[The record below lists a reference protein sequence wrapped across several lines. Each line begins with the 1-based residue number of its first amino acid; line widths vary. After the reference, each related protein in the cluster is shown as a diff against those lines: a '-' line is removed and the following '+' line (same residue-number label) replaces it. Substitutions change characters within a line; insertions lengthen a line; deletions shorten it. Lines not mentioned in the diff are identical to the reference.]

1 MVYLLETTLSGAAG
15 QPFGQYWH
23 RVQKGKDLIVTPL
36 RSDGT
41 PGRHPEVDRRP
52 PAVPLPRTGILTSVN
67 EPATLL
73 HLATPGEWRGYLS
86 AGAIA
91 PPSLAD
97 VGFVHL
103 STHEQVALPA
113 DRLFRDR
120 RDLLLLAVDTAAIEA
135 AGIEIRWE
143 PGVAGDPA
151 SMRFPHAYG
160 AVPTSAV
167 LAVQTFRPRGDG
179 GFDAPPAPPER
190 ADHAAR
196 LQAFAD
202 SMPRRI
208 ATTEVPVTGGV
219 AVLQAAVP
227 WSHACNQLLVD
238 DMTAAQDIR
247 AEADRVLGGAGR
259 GHRCATLRGPDPGP
273 VARELGRS
281 GWWVQHEV
289 VMARPLGDGPLDDG
303 PVAGPATLAEVR
315 QVWTD
320 AWRTDL
326 PADDPQRLR
335 LPDRYPVDDQGV
347 DVRYL
352 AVRDA
357 HGAVVAAAACAIDGA
372 TAVLDVVETATTHR
386 GKGYG
391 DALLRG
397 AAVVAEAAGCD
408 LLALDALADDWP
420 RHWYARRGF
429 TVIDE
434 TWAAGRQG

>member
-1 MVYLLETTLSGAAG
+1 
-15 QPFGQYWH
+15 
-23 RVQKGKDLIVTPL
+23 
-36 RSDGT
+36 
-41 PGRHPEVDRRP
+41 
-52 PAVPLPRTGILTSVN
+52 VN
-67 EPATLL
+67 APATLL
-73 HLATPGEWRGYLS
+73 HLATPGEWRAYLS

-91 PPSLAD
+91 PPSLAE

-103 STHEQVALPA
+103 STHQQVALPA
-113 DRLFRDR
+113 DRLFHDR
-120 RDLLLLAVDTAAIEA
+120 RDLLLLAVDTAAIGA
-135 AGIEIRWE
+135 AGVEIRWE
-143 PGVAGDPA
+143 PGVPGDPA

-160 AVPTSAV
+160 PVPTSAV
-167 LAVQTFRPRGDG
+167 LAVQTFRPRRDG
-179 GFDAPPAPPER
+179 GFDAPPAPPAR

-196 LQAFAD
+196 LQAYAD

-219 AVLQAAVP
+219 AVLQADVP
-227 WSHACNQLLVD
+227 WSHTCNQLLVD

-259 GHRCATLRGPDPGP
+259 RHRCATLRGPDPGP

-289 VMARPLGDGPLDDG
+289 VMVRPLGDGAPDDG
-303 PVAGPATLAEVR
+303 RLDGGPLGDARTAGPATLAEVR

-335 LPDRYPVDDQGV
+335 LPDRYPVDDRGV

-352 AVRDA
+352 AARDA

-372 TAVLDVVETATTHR
+372 TAVLDAVETATAHR

-391 DALLRG
+391 DALIRE
-397 AAVVAEAAGCD
+397 AIAVAEAAGCD
-408 LLALDALADDWP
+408 LLTLDALAEDWP
-420 RHWYARRGF
+420 RHWYAHRGF

>member
-1 MVYLLETTLSGAAG
+1 MTE
-15 QPFGQYWH
+15 
-23 RVQKGKDLIVTPL
+23 
-36 RSDGT
+36 
-41 PGRHPEVDRRP
+41 
-52 PAVPLPRTGILTSVN
+52 PAV
-67 EPATLL
+67 LL
-73 HLATPGEWRGYLS
+73 HLATPGEWRAYLS
-86 AGAIA
+86 HGAIA
-91 PPSLAD
+91 PVSLAD

-113 DRLFRDR
+113 DRLFHDR
-120 RDLLLLAVDTAAIEA
+120 RDLLLLAVDGASVEA
-135 AGIEIRWE
+135 AGIAIRWE
-143 PGVAGDPA
+143 PGVPGDPA

-160 AVPTSAV
+160 PVPTSAV
-167 LAVQTFRPRGDG
+167 VAVQTFRPRRDG
-179 GFDAPPAPPER
+179 GFDAPPAPPAR

-196 LQAFAD
+196 LQAYAD

-219 AVLQAAVP
+219 AVLQADVP

-259 GHRCATLRGPDPGP
+259 SHRCATLRGPDPGP

-289 VMARPLGDGPLDDG
+289 VMVRRLGSGPG
-303 PVAGPATLAEVR
+303 PGPQAGPATLAEVR
-315 QVWTD
+315 RVWTD

-326 PADDPQRLR
+326 PVDDPQRLR

-352 AVRDA
+352 AVRDPE
-357 HGAVVAAAACAIDGA
+357 GTVVAAAACAIDGA
-372 TAVLDVVETATTHR
+372 TAVLDAVETATDQR

-397 AAVVAEAAGCD
+397 AIAVAEAAGCD
-408 LLALDALADDWP
+408 LLALDALAEDWP
-420 RHWYARRGF
+420 RHWYSRRGF
-429 TVIDE
+429 TVVDE
-434 TWAAGRQG
+434 SWAAGRQG